1 VRSAADRI
9 ALARRSMGEAVT
21 AAELLY
27 GMPLIRSVAGDGAGA
42 GVETAGCGA
51 LLVEL
56 KVSHQFQCGRS
67 CSFQG
72 SQSRPVFF
80 TLK

>member
-1 VRSAADRI
+1 
-9 ALARRSMGEAVT
+9 MGEAVT

-56 KVSHQFQCGRS
+56 KVSR
-67 CSFQG
+67 
-72 SQSRPVFF
+72 
-80 TLK
+80 

>member
-1 VRSAADRI
+1 
-9 ALARRSMGEAVT
+9 MGEAVT